1 MITAFIVT
9 VCIPGLIFVMALAKL
24 AGDADKQ
31 LDELYQAVLLREEH
45 EDGNRSEKVHKTA

>member
-9 VCIPGLIFVMALAKL
+9 VSILGLIFVWALAKS

-45 EDGNRSEKVHKTA
+45 KDGCRSEEVQKTA